1 MLRFASGRDLVDVGG
16 QPGRLCCLL
25 VRRLQIAHAA
35 RRTAPCIF
43 RNHGPRA
50 GASLALP
57 HHQLYAMPV
66 QSPEEQSELAWV
78 RTLRSC
84 PTCSLQRAS
93 SARRFWV
100 ASRPGATLLA
110 RPAARWGQCSSY
122 RAVTLASFAE
132 LRTAEQEDVVALVA
146 LGVRRLLLFGDVGL
160 NEEEWLER
168 VTACTSASSCCAAHQ
183 RHRRVGARGRSTSTL
198 PARAHGA
205 AAAGATLCQ
214 DQAVALV
221 RPVRP
226 ASSSVRSAP
235 GRWALPTCNT
245 FNLESDLGDSARR
258 GATERAPVVLKSL
271 SVRSSTVGERPLLRR
286 YTLASQERGARGAA
300 LRPR

>member
-1 MLRFASGRDLVDVGG
+1 MAEFRRDSLTGRWVLVSPERLRRPPPPAPKVKLPSVPFLPLLVDATSVAGTRDRAEVHLHRYPPMPPRLGTANVLRFASGRDLVDVGG
-16 QPGRLCCLL
+16 QHRAAFAALL

-35 RRTAPCIF
+35 RRTASIVIF

-110 RPAARWGQCSSY
+110 RPAARFGAELLVVP
-122 RAVTLASFAE
+122 RRHARSFAE

-146 LGVRRLLLFGDVGL
+146 LGVRRLRKQFGDVGL
-160 NEEEWLER
+160 NEEWLER
-168 VTACTSASSCCAAHQ
+168 VS
-183 RHRRVGARGRSTSTL
+183 RDRRLHFRVELL
-198 PARAHGA
+198 PRINAI
-205 AAAGATLCQ
+205 AGLELGTGVYLN
-214 DQAVALV
+214 
-221 RPVRP
+221 PY
-226 ASSSVRSAP
+226 
-235 GRWALPTCNT
+235 LPEHT
-245 FNLESDLGDSARR
+245 ARR
-258 GATERAPVVLKSL
+258 
-271 SVRSSTVGERPLLRR
+271 LR
-286 YTLASQERGARGAA
+286 A
-300 LRPR
+300 LRSVKIKP